1 MSSFQRHTKG
11 GQALL
16 VYFERLSKYS
26 DYIWSGF
33 ETWFNS
39 LLMLG
44 ATIVISRNIGAS
56 EVGAFAVIQLVVIFF
71 QIITTLGV
79 ADSIVRESSIEGKYL
94 PTIFWVAITASACA
108 VVGIYTF
115 GPFLLT
121 AISGEEYIYPLYV
134 LSFSMIFHAWTAVLL
149 GLQQRSMAFRGIAM
163 ARVASMLI
171 SVLVSVSMAL
181 TGAGI
186 WSFVALSLLNY
197 LSMTI
202 FLTYSTKW
210 FPVFSYSHEMAR
222 SMFCFNISVMG
233 SNLLSFLSR
242 RGDYLL
248 VGRLVGVEA
257 LGYYSIC
264 GRISFV
270 LLDSI
275 VGVVMRVAYPKVNSI
290 IRSELIP
297 RDYWFSL
304 HAVVILIV
312 APVFMYLACF
322 SGGVLLVCFDD
333 TWSDYGYVLSALSGI
348 SFLGAIR
355 YVNGMY
361 CRAYGK
367 PVYMLWLNG
376 VYVICG
382 LIAVMFFFTE
392 GLYSICMSWLIL
404 GFLITPIT
412 FLFVY
417 RVSGIRFIL
426 EDLHC
431 LIRIVLAFLCISIS
445 LIMLKLFFADSSID
459 KPVLEL
465 LLGYLL
471 LALYYICTL
480 RSKVFTRL
488 FQGILGKSVP

>member
-1 MSSFQRHTKG
+1 MRSLLQNTKLG
-11 GQALL
+11 EALL
-16 VYFERLSKYS
+16 VCLKRLSKYS

-39 LLMLG
+39 ILMLG

-71 QIITTLGV
+71 QILTTLGI
-79 ADSIVRESSIEGKYL
+79 ADSIVRESSIEGEYL

-108 VVGIYTF
+108 VIGIYTL
-115 GPFLLT
+115 GPLLLS

-149 GLQQRSMAFRGIAM
+149 GLQQRSMAFRSIAT
-163 ARVASMLI
+163 ARVASMLV
-171 SVLVSVSMAL
+171 SVLASVSMAL
-181 TGAGI
+181 AGAGI
-186 WSFVALSLLNY
+186 WSFVALGLLNY

-202 FLTYSTKW
+202 FLTCSTKW
-210 FPVFSYSHEMAR
+210 FPTFSYSHAMAR
-222 SMFCFNISVMG
+222 SMFGFNVSVMG
-233 SNLLSFLSR
+233 TNLLSFLSR

-264 GRISFV
+264 GRIAFV

-275 VGVVMRVAYPKVNSI
+275 VGVVMRVAYPKVSSI
-290 IRSELIP
+290 IRSELMP
-297 RDYWFSL
+297 RNYWFSL

-322 SGGVLLVCFDD
+322 SGDVLLVCFDD

-382 LIAVMFFFTE
+382 LTSVMIFSTE
-392 GLYSICMSWLIL
+392 GLYGICMSWLIL
-404 GFLITPIT
+404 GFLVTPIT
-412 FLFVY
+412 FFFVY
-417 RVSGIRFIL
+417 RVSGIRFIS
-426 EDLHC
+426 EDFHY
-431 LIRIVLAFLCISIS
+431 LIRIGLSFLYISIL
-445 LIMLKLFFADSSID
+445 LIILKLLFINWSID
-459 KPVLEL
+459 KPMFEL
-465 LLGYLL
+465 FAGSLL

-488 FQGILGKSVP
+488 SQGILGE